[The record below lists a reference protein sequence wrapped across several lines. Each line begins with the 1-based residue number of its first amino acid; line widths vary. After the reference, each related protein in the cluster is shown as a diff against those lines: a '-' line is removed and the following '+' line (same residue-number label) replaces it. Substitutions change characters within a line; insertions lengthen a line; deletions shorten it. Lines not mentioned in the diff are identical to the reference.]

1 MHYYGTVIR
10 PPSEAESYIL
20 QVTYGCSNNHCTFC
34 GTYLDKPFQ
43 TRKVDDFLEDIR
55 LSTQVIPGARRVF
68 LADGDALVLNT
79 RRLITILDELR
90 KAFPSL
96 ERVGSYAT
104 AQNILNKS
112 DADLTTLRDKG
123 LKILYLGLESG
134 SDDVLANVNK
144 GVTAGEMI
152 QAVHKAK
159 SAGMLVS
166 IIGILGLG
174 GPELSD
180 QHAEETGRVV
190 SQMNPNYFSMLT
202 LMLVPGTRLHQDWS
216 EGKFILLQPE
226 EMLSELRQVL
236 ANVEGLTNCVFR
248 TNHASNYLPL
258 RGTLDADKVR
268 LLENLDTALKRGKD
282 ALRPESWRGL

>member
-43 TRKVDDFLEDIR
+43 TRKVDDVLEDIR
-55 LSTQVIPGARRVF
+55 LSAQVIPGARRVF
-68 LADGDALVLNT
+68 LADGDALVLST
-79 RRLITILDELR
+79 RRLVTILDELR

-112 DADLTTLRDKG
+112 DSDLVALRNKG

-134 SDDVLANVNK
+134 SDKVLTKVNK
-144 GVTAGEMI
+144 GVTADEMV
-152 QAVHKAK
+152 QAVHRAK
-159 SAGMLVS
+159 KAGMLVS

-174 GPELSD
+174 GPELSAL
-180 QHAEETGRVV
+180 HAEETGRVV
-190 SQMNPNYFSMLT
+190 SQMDPDYFSMLT
-202 LMLVPGTRLHQDWS
+202 LMLVPGTRLYKDWS
-216 EGKFILLQPE
+216 EGKFVLMQPE
-226 EMLSELRQVL
+226 EMLLELRQVI

-258 RGTLDADKVR
+258 RGTLDEDKVR
-268 LLENLDTALKRGKD
+268 LLETLDSALERGKD